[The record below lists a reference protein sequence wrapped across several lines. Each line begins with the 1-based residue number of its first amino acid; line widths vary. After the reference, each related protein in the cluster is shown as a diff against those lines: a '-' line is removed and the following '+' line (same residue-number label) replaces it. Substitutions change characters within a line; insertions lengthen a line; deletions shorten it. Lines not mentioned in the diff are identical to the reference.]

1 MRSFFEELKQIAEEE
16 FGCTI
21 INSSDSKT
29 FEEIFGFGMSDINE
43 NAEIFLKEQIS
54 IENCGYKFHRWYNL
68 AWMEKEIGE
77 HVADQPPVIAFPEIV
92 RDISLQNGELR
103 L

>member
-1 MRSFFEELKQIAEEE
+1 MKLEVLILRSFFEELKQIAEEE

-54 IENCGYKFHRWYNL
+54 IENCGYKFHTFESIYTKEAFALKNNSCERMAL
-68 AWMEKEIGE
+68 A
-77 HVADQPPVIAFPEIV
+77 A
-92 RDISLQNGELR
+92 
-103 L
+103 